1 MAGSILN
8 PPWTIILYV
17 NDFLICVYIEGKGG
31 KIQYGEYGAW
41 RVRFQSVYTGRFFV
55 CFSSP

>member
-1 MAGSILN
+1 LN